1 MRVGLFGG
9 SFDPVHQGHLILA
22 EQCREQASLDEVWWI
37 PAATSPLKESGPVA
51 SDRQRLEM
59 LQLATAGHEAFR
71 ILDLELT
78 RGGTSYTVE
87 TLETLRQQH
96 PEHTFYWLMGSDSVE
111 SFERWREPARICQLA
126 TPLVYFRPGS
136 ITTVEPLRKFVDAMQ
151 FSEIEKM
158 AFISRQIDISS
169 TDLRERIATGRTI
182 RYLTPRAVE
191 QYILHQKI
199 YQA

>member
-1 MRVGLFGG
+1 MRIGLFGG

-22 EQCREQASLDEVWWI
+22 EQFREQASLDEIWWI
-37 PAATSPLKESGPVA
+37 PAALSPFKEAGPVA

-96 PEHTFYWLMGSDSVE
+96 PEHVYFWLMGSDSLE
-111 SFERWREPARICQLA
+111 SFDRWREPARICQLA
-126 TPLVYFRPGS
+126 TPLVYFRPGAMTS
-136 ITTVEPLRKFVDAMQ
+136 VEPLRTFVDAAQ
-151 FSEIEKM
+151 YSEIERI
-158 AFISRQIDISS
+158 AIDSRQIAISS
-169 TDLRERIATGRTI
+169 TELRQRVATNRTI
-182 RYLTPRAVE
+182 RYLTPRSVE

-199 YQA
+199 YQD